1 MDMQQHPIQIYNTRR
16 LKMTKI
22 TFIGAGSTM
31 FARNLL
37 CDIFSF
43 SELRDITVMLEDL
56 DEQRLEMT
64 YKLASRLVEQ
74 EGYPAKI
81 ERTTNQK
88 EALKNSDFVIV
99 MFQIGGLEA
108 YDIDKKIPLK
118 YGIDQ
123 TVGDTLGPGGTFR
136 GIRSIPVLIDI
147 CRDMEEV
154 CPNAILLN
162 YANPMAA
169 LMWAV
174 NRATTIQSVGL
185 CHSVQATTR
194 QLAGYIGAG
203 PWENYPFTEEEWEIF
218 FYAPIPEK
226 INFFVAGINHQAWY
240 LKYEVDGEDAY
251 PKIRKAYNDPK
262 AYEADAVRFE
272 ILKHFGYFVTESPN
286 HMSEYVPYFRK
297 NPDMVKRF
305 VKRRWDYYDICVQ
318 KKDALDAEIRRQI
331 DGKEKIKVRA
341 SVEYGSQIVHAV
353 LTGKQIRI
361 NGNVNNSGLISN
373 LPSDCCVEVPCL
385 VDKNG
390 INPCYVGELPPQLA
404 AINRTNINVQSL
416 IVEAALNREREAA
429 YHAVMVDPLTS
440 ALLTLDDIRKMVDEM
455 FEAEKQ
461 WLRDY

>member
-1 MDMQQHPIQIYNTRR
+1 
-16 LKMTKI
+16 MTKI

-43 SELRDITVMLEDL
+43 PELREITVMLEDL
-56 DEQRLEMT
+56 NEQRLDMT
-64 YKLASRLVEQ
+64 YRLAKRLVEQ

-81 ERTTNQK
+81 ERSTNQK
-88 EALKNSDFVIV
+88 EALKDSDFIII
-99 MFQIGGLEA
+99 MFQVGGLDA

-123 TVGDTLGPGGTFR
+123 TVGDTLGPGGAFR
-136 GIRSIPVLIDI
+136 GIRSIPALIDI
-147 CRDMEEV
+147 CRDMEQV

-174 NRATTIQSVGL
+174 NKVTTIQSVGL

-194 QLAGYIGAG
+194 QIAGYIDAG

-218 FYAPIPEK
+218 FYAPIPEN
-226 INFFVAGINHQAWY
+226 ISFFVAGINHQAWY

-251 PKIRKAYNDPK
+251 PKIREAYNNPK

-297 NPDMVKRF
+297 NPEMVKRF
-305 VKRRWDYYDICVQ
+305 VNRRWDYYDICVQ
-318 KKDALDAEIRRQI
+318 KKELIDEAIHRQI
-331 DGKEKIKVRA
+331 EGKDKIKVRA
-341 SVEYGSQIVHAV
+341 SVEYGSRIIHSAV
-353 LTGKQIRI
+353 TGNQIRI
-361 NGNVNNSGLISN
+361 NGNVNNSGLITN
-373 LPSDCCVEVPCL
+373 LPKDCCVEVPCL
-385 VDKNG
+385 IDKNG

-404 AINRTNINVQSL
+404 AINRTNVNVQSL
-416 IVEAALNREREAA
+416 IVEAALNRDREAV

-440 ALLTLDDIRKMVDEM
+440 ALLTLDEIRKMVDEM
-455 FEAEKQ
+455 FEAEKK
-461 WLRDY
+461 WLPDF

>member
-1 MDMQQHPIQIYNTRR
+1 
-16 LKMTKI
+16 MTKI

-43 SELRDITVMLEDL
+43 PQLQNITVMLEDL
-56 DEQRLEMT
+56 DEQRLDMT
-64 YKLASRLVEQ
+64 YKLARRLVEQ

-81 ERTTNQK
+81 QRTTNQK
-88 EALKNSDFVIV
+88 EALKGSDFVIV
-99 MFQIGGLEA
+99 MFQVGGLEA

-118 YGIDQ
+118 YGVDQ

-136 GIRSIPVLIDI
+136 GIRSIPALINI
-147 CRDMEEV
+147 CRDMEQV
-154 CPNAILLN
+154 CPKAILLN

-174 NRATTIQSVGL
+174 NKATSIQSVGL

-218 FYAPIPEK
+218 FYAPIPES
-226 INFFVAGINHQAWY
+226 INFYVAGINHQAWY

-251 PKIRKAYNDPK
+251 PKIREAYHNPK

-318 KKDALDAEIRRQI
+318 KKDALDAEIQKQI

-341 SVEYGSQIVHAV
+341 SVEYGSQIIHSVV
-353 LTGKQIRI
+353 TGKQIRI
-361 NGNVNNSGLISN
+361 NGNVKNSGLITN
-373 LPSDCCVEVPCL
+373 LPKDCCVEVPCL
-385 VDKNG
+385 IDKNG
-390 INPCYVGELPPQLA
+390 INPCYVGEIPPQLA

-416 IVEAALNREREAA
+416 IVEAALNKDREAV

-440 ALLTLDDIRKMVDEM
+440 ALLTLDDMRKLVDEM
-455 FEAEKQ
+455 FKAEKR
-461 WLRDY
+461 WLPGF

>member
-1 MDMQQHPIQIYNTRR
+1 
-16 LKMTKI
+16 MTKI

-43 SELRDITVMLEDL
+43 PKLRDITVVLEDV
-56 DEQRLEMT
+56 DEQRLDMT
-64 YKLASRLVEQ
+64 YKLAMRLVVQ

-88 EALKNSDFVIV
+88 EALRDSDFVIV
-99 MFQIGGLEA
+99 MFQVGGLEA

-118 YGIDQ
+118 YGVDQ

-136 GIRSIPVLIDI
+136 GIRSIPTLIDI
-147 CRDMEEV
+147 CRDMEQV
-154 CPNAILLN
+154 CPDAFLLN

-174 NRATTIQSVGL
+174 NRATAIKSVGL

-203 PWENYPFTEEEWEIF
+203 PWENYPFTKEEWEIF
-218 FYAPIPEK
+218 FYAPIPES
-226 INFFVAGINHQAWY
+226 INFYVAGINHQAWY

-251 PKIRKAYNDPK
+251 PKIREAYKNPK

-297 NPDMVKRF
+297 NPDMVKQF

-318 KKDALDAEIRRQI
+318 KKDALDAEIQNQI

-341 SVEYGSQIVHAV
+341 SVEYGSQIIHSVV
-353 LTGKQIRI
+353 TGKQIRI
-361 NGNVNNSGLISN
+361 NGNVNNSGLITN
-373 LPSDCCVEVPCL
+373 LPKDCCVEVPCL

-390 INPCYVGELPPQLA
+390 INPCYVGDLPPQLA

-416 IVEAALNREREAA
+416 IVEAALNRDREAV

-440 ALLTLDDIRKMVDEM
+440 ALLTLDDMRKLVDEM
-455 FEAEKQ
+455 FDAEKQ
-461 WLRDY
+461 WLSGF

>member
-1 MDMQQHPIQIYNTRR
+1 
-16 LKMTKI
+16 MTKI

-43 SELRDITVMLEDL
+43 PELRDITVMLEDL
-56 DEQRLEMT
+56 DERRLDMT
-64 YKLASRLVEQ
+64 YKLARRLVEQ

-88 EALKNSDFVIV
+88 EALKGSDFVIV
-99 MFQIGGLEA
+99 MFQVGGLEA

-118 YGIDQ
+118 YGVDQ

-136 GIRSIPVLIDI
+136 GIRSIPALIDI
-147 CRDMEEV
+147 CRDMEQV

-174 NRATTIQSVGL
+174 NKATKIQSVGL

-218 FYAPIPEK
+218 FYAPIPEG
-226 INFFVAGINHQAWY
+226 INFYVAGINHQAWY

-251 PKIRKAYNDPK
+251 PKIREAYDNPK
-262 AYEADAVRFE
+262 VYKADAVRFE
-272 ILKHFGYFVTESPN
+272 ILKHFGYFVTESPH

-318 KKDALDAEIRRQI
+318 KKDTLDAEIQKQI

-341 SVEYGSQIVHAV
+341 SVEYGSQIIHSVV
-353 LTGKQIRI
+353 TGKQIRI
-361 NGNVNNSGLISN
+361 NGNVNNSGLITN
-373 LPSDCCVEVPCL
+373 LPKDCCVEVPCL
-385 VDKNG
+385 IDKNG
-390 INPCYVGELPPQLA
+390 INPCYVGEIPPQLA

-416 IVEAALNREREAA
+416 IVEAALNKDREAV

-440 ALLTLDDIRKMVDEM
+440 ALLTLDDMRKLVDEM

-461 WLRDY
+461 WLPGF

>member
-1 MDMQQHPIQIYNTRR
+1 MPQ
-16 LKMTKI
+16 I

-43 SELRDITVMLEDL
+43 PQLRDITVMLEDL
-56 DEQRLEMT
+56 DEQRLDMT
-64 YKLASRLVEQ
+64 YKLATRLVEQ

-88 EALKNSDFVIV
+88 EALKNADFVII
-99 MFQIGGLEA
+99 MFQVGGLEA
-108 YDIDKKIPLK
+108 YAIDKEIPLK
-118 YGIDQ
+118 FGIDQ

-136 GIRSIPVLIDI
+136 GLRSIPALINI
-147 CRDMEEV
+147 CRDMEKL

-174 NRATTIQSVGL
+174 NKATSIESVGL

-203 PWENYPFTEEEWEIF
+203 PWENYPFTEEDWEVF
-218 FYAPIPEK
+218 FYAPVPET
-226 INFFVAGINHQAWY
+226 INFYVAGINHQAWY
-240 LKYEVDGEDAY
+240 LKYEVNGEDAY
-251 PKIRKAYNDPK
+251 PKINEAYNDPK

-305 VKRRWDYYDICVQ
+305 VKRRWDYYDICIQ
-318 KKDALDAEIRRQI
+318 KKDALNSEIKEQI
-331 DGKEKIKVRA
+331 NGKQKIKVRA
-341 SVEYGSQIVHAV
+341 SVEYGSRIIHSVV
-353 LTGKQIRI
+353 TGKQIRI
-361 NGNVNNSGLISN
+361 NGNVSNTGLITN
-373 LPSDCCVEVPCL
+373 LPDGCCVEVPCL
-385 VDKNG
+385 IDKNG

-404 AINRTNINVQSL
+404 ALNRTNINVQSL
-416 IVEAALNREREAA
+416 IVEAALNRDREAA

-440 ALLTLDDIRKMVDEM
+440 ALLTLDEIRSMTDEM
-455 FEAEKQ
+455 FDAQKQ
-461 WLRDY
+461 WLPDME

>member
-1 MDMQQHPIQIYNTRR
+1 
-16 LKMTKI
+16 MTKI

-43 SELRDITVMLEDL
+43 PELREITVMLEDPN
-56 DEQRLEMT
+56 EQRLDMT
-64 YKLASRLVEQ
+64 YRLANRLVEQ

-81 ERTTNQK
+81 ERTTNQR
-88 EALKNSDFVIV
+88 EALKDSDFVIV

-147 CRDMEEV
+147 CRDMEKV
-154 CPNAILLN
+154 CPNALLLN
-162 YANPMAA
+162 YANPMASM
-169 LMWAV
+169 MWAV
-174 NRATTIQSVGL
+174 NKATKIQSVGL

-194 QLAGYIGAG
+194 QIAGYISAG

-218 FYAPIPEK
+218 FYAPIPEG
-226 INFFVAGINHQAWY
+226 INFYVAGINHQAWY

-251 PKIRKAYNDPK
+251 PKIREAYNDPK

-272 ILKHFGYFVTESPN
+272 ILKHFGYFVTESPH

-297 NPDMVKRF
+297 NPEMVNRF
-305 VKRRWDYYDICVQ
+305 IKRRWDYYDICVQ
-318 KKDALDAEIRRQI
+318 KKDALDKEIQLQI
-331 DGKEKIKVRA
+331 EGKNRIKVRT
-341 SVEYGSQIVHAV
+341 SVEYGSRIIHSVV
-353 LTGKQIRI
+353 TGNQIRI
-361 NGNVNNSGLISN
+361 NGNVNNSGLITN
-373 LPSDCCVEVPCL
+373 LPKDCCVEVPCL
-385 VDKNG
+385 IDKNG

-404 AINRTNINVQSL
+404 ALNRTNINVQSL

-429 YHAVMVDPLTS
+429 YHAVMVDPLTA

-461 WLRDY
+461 WLPDF